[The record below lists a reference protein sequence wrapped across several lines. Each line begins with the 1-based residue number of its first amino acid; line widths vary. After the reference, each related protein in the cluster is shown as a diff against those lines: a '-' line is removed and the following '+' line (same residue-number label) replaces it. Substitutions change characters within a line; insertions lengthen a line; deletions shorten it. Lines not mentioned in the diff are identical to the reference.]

1 MKKLYVTVLII
12 FPLAVSAQDEQ
23 KLMEQ
28 IDKQLSGG
36 SKSVSEILTD
46 PAYMKLHSLSNFRA
60 VIKKNAKQE
69 KISLTNKN
77 EPGSAA
83 TIKGK
88 LAANF
93 PVDNLLI
100 YVYQTDHKGW
110 YADTGA
116 HVLVREGDRGHA
128 RLFGY
133 LRSDKNGQFEF
144 TTIHP
149 QGYPRSDLPQHIH
162 LEVFNKNGQSLIIT
176 ELLFDDDARLV
187 GETRASAL
195 RNGFVVAKN
204 EGKSGAQLYSYN
216 VSLR

>member
-1 MKKLYVTVLII
+1 MKKFFVISIMI

-23 KLMEQ
+23 KLLEQ
-28 IDKQLSGG
+28 IDKQLGAG

-60 VIKKNAKQE
+60 IVRKNAKQE
-69 KISLTNKN
+69 KIMLTNKN

-83 TIKGK
+83 TIEGK
-88 LAANF
+88 LTANF
-93 PVDNLLI
+93 PVENLLV
-100 YVYQTDHKGW
+100 YVYQTDHRGW

-162 LEVFNKNGQSLIIT
+162 LEVFDKNGGSLIIT
-176 ELLFDDDARLV
+176 ELLFDDDARLT

-204 EGKSGAQLYSYN
+204 EGKSGMQFYSYN

>member
-1 MKKLYVTVLII
+1 MKKLFIALLILP
-12 FPLAVSAQDEQ
+12 FGVSAQDEQ
-23 KLMEQ
+23 KLLEQ
-28 IDKQLSGG
+28 IDKQLSAG

-46 PAYMKLHSLSNFRA
+46 PAYMKLHSLTNFRG
-60 VIKKNAKQE
+60 VIRKNAKQE
-69 KISLTNKN
+69 KISLSNKN

-88 LAANF
+88 LTANY
-93 PVDNLLI
+93 PVENLLV
-100 YVYQTDHKGW
+100 YVYQTDNRGW

-116 HVLVREGDRGHA
+116 HVLIREGDRGHA

-149 QGYPRSDLPQHIH
+149 KGYPRSDLPQHIH
-162 LEVFNKNGQSLIIT
+162 LEVFNKNGESLINT
-176 ELLFDDDARLV
+176 ELLFDDDTRLV
-187 GETRASAL
+187 GETRSSAL

-204 EGKSGAQLYSYN
+204 EGKSGMQVYSYN